1 MPLFSFLLP
10 WLLRRSACV
19 CVVCLQHQCHACS
32 GPRAGWLTGEAS
44 KPLMWRKSLLPR
56 IQTRSITCL
65 ISLTCLLR
73 LANPKPS
80 SEPKNTNHT
89 PHANN
94 HTNNHTNHTYIQLY
108 VVCLRQMLVCLC
120 VCVSVCVCV
129 CVCACVCVCVCWGY
143 CQCSPRPTALKKD
156 VLQLFKVAQLVLELK
171 AGVSGRAALL
181 LAIASFTRPFPNY
194 VCMEWFPLASS
205 KYLCLHNFTPNTN
218 APFLFSL

>member
-89 PHANN
+89 PHAKN
-94 HTNNHTNHTYIQLY
+94 HTNNHTNPTQTTLTFNCMLF
-108 VVCLRQMLVCLC
+108 VCVKCPCVCVCVCLC
-120 VCVSVCVCV
+120 VCVSVCVRVLGTCTSH
-129 CVCACVCVCVCWGY
+129 VCALGCILFRCGGAVW
-143 CQCSPRPTALKKD
+143 LMM
-156 VLQLFKVAQLVLELK
+156 LQRHGLQSV
-171 AGVSGRAALL
+171 G
-181 LAIASFTRPFPNY
+181 
-194 VCMEWFPLASS
+194 
-205 KYLCLHNFTPNTN
+205 
-218 APFLFSL
+218 